1 MRRSAWLGAL
11 AAGNIGISFAFNWYL
26 IAVLGPGRETD
37 ALFAGMIAP
46 QVLLTVGSTALSN
59 VLVPMLAV
67 QRAEELSGMAWS
79 LFQAALWWTGLIA
92 AVLALTAPVWTP
104 LTVPGFPADARP
116 LLVRLACVQLAG
128 AVLTVAGAVQR
139 SAYNARHRFIWPETS
154 TLLSSGVGLLC
165 LVVALPRYGVVAG
178 AWATV
183 ARGLAQIVLLL
194 PGMGPY
200 RRPFTA
206 SREVRLA
213 WTRLRPLLLGALYF
227 KSDFVVDRFLASLAP
242 AGALSLFSLA
252 QQAYSA
258 AQLIL
263 GKALAAPAVPLLA
276 QAAESRHW
284 LRFRRISRHQL
295 LVLMAF
301 AGLGYLGIVL
311 VGRPLLTLTFG
322 HGRFTPERIEE
333 LWWLMVLLGGVW
345 CGSVGG
351 QIISSSYYAQG
362 DTRTPILIGSVAFT
376 IAIALKVG
384 GFYAFGISGLAVAA
398 TLYYL
403 GSAGAQWLVLERR
416 LQRQLAATQ
425 GKADA

>member
-1 MRRSAWLGAL
+1 MRRSAWLAAL
-11 AAGNIGISFAFNWYL
+11 AAGNIGISFVFNWYL
-26 IAVLGPGRETD
+26 VAVLGPGRDTD

-67 QRAEELSGMAWS
+67 QSEEDVPGLAWT
-79 LFQAALWWTGLIA
+79 LFQATLVYAGLIA
-92 AVLALTAPVWTP
+92 VALALTAPWWTP

-116 LLVRLACVQLAG
+116 LVVRLACIQLAG

-154 TLLSSGVGLLC
+154 TLLSSGLGLLC
-165 LVVALPRYGVVAG
+165 LAVALPRYGVAAG

-194 PGMGPY
+194 PGMGAY
-200 RRPFTA
+200 RRPLAVTA
-206 SREVRLA
+206 QLRLA

-227 KSDFVVDRFLASLAP
+227 KSDFVVDRLLASMAP
-242 AGALSLFSLA
+242 AGVLSLFSLA

-258 AQLIL
+258 AQMIL

-276 QAAESRHW
+276 QAAEAKHW
-284 LRFRRISRHQL
+284 RRFLRISRRQL

-301 AGLGYLGIVL
+301 AALGYLGIL
-311 VGRPLLTLTFG
+311 LAGRPLLRLTFG
-322 HGRFTPERIEE
+322 HGRFTPDRVEE
-333 LWWLMVLLGGVW
+333 LWWLMVVLGGVW
-345 CGSVGG
+345 FGGVGG
-351 QIISSSYYAQG
+351 QIISTSYYAQG
-362 DTRTPILIGSVAFT
+362 DTRTPIVIGSVAFT
-376 IAIALKVG
+376 IAIALKLG
-384 GFYAFGISGLAVAA
+384 GFYAFGISGLALAA

-403 GSAGAQWLVLERR
+403 GSAGAQWIVLERR
-416 LQRQLAATQ
+416 LRVRVATTY
-425 GKADA
+425 GEG